1 MSEASRTASRE
12 ACDKADSEADYET
25 DYWADYAADYAALSE
40 EAGAVLGERDV
51 LKVSGPDAQS
61 YLDGQLSQDIVAL
74 GAGGPATSNTAPAWS
89 FILQPTGKVDAYC
102 RVFHCDENEF
112 YLEVPAGHG
121 EAALARLQRFKLRV
135 DCELELLR
143 WQMWVIRGQKSTSQ
157 EGIAADASAILS
169 QATSQPVLVAPT
181 NWQGTEGFDLLG
193 DDLPAPPIRECSPA
207 ALEALRIEAGVPQMG
222 QDITEGAIPAEAGNR
237 ILDDAVSFT
246 KGCYVGQELVARVE
260 SRGGNVPRR
269 LLGVMLGKAEAS
281 PAHPNAGEPLFQ
293 EADNARQVGTLT
305 SVALSPRLGLI
316 ALALIHRSVDPKATL
331 ICGSR
336 TAEVVDLPFTN

>member
-12 ACDKADSEADYET
+12 ACDQADSEADYET
-25 DYWADYAADYAALSE
+25 DYWALRED
-40 EAGAVLGERDV
+40 AGAVLLERDV

-61 YLDGQLSQDIVAL
+61 YLDGQLSQDIAAL
-74 GAGGPATSNTAPAWS
+74 RPGEPAWS
-89 FILQPTGKVDAYC
+89 FILQPTGKVDSYC
-102 RVFHCDENEF
+102 RAFRSGENEF

-121 EAALARLQRFKLRV
+121 EAALSRLQRFKLRV

-143 WQMWVIRGQKSTSQ
+143 WKMWAIRGQKSTSQ
-157 EGIAADASAILS
+157 EGIAVDTAAILS
-169 QATSQPVLVAPT
+169 QTNSQSALVASV
-181 NWQGTEGFDLLG
+181 NWNSTEGFDLLCA
-193 DDLPAPPIRECSPA
+193 DLPAPPARECSPA

-237 ILDDAVSFT
+237 ILEDAVSFT

-269 LLGVMLGKAEAS
+269 LLGVMLGEAEGR
-281 PAHPNAGEPLFQ
+281 PAHPKAGEPLFQ
-293 EADNARQVGTLT
+293 ETDTARQVGTLT

-316 ALALIHRSVDPKATL
+316 ALALIHRSVDPQATL
-331 ICGSR
+331 VCGNR
-336 TAEVVDLPFTN
+336 NAKVVDLPFPRPERR

>member
-1 MSEASRTASRE
+1 M
-12 ACDKADSEADYET
+12 SEADYTADCTADYEA
-25 DYWADYAADYAALSE
+25 DYWALRE
-40 EAGAVLGERDV
+40 EAGAVLLERDV
-51 LKVSGPDAQS
+51 VKVSGPDAQS

-74 GAGGPATSNTAPAWS
+74 GAGGPATSNSVLAGPAWS

-102 RVFHCDENEF
+102 RVFRCGENEF
-112 YLEVPAGHG
+112 YLEVPAGLG
-121 EAALARLQRFKLRV
+121 EAALSRLQRFKLRV

-143 WQMWVIRGQKSTSQ
+143 WQMQAIRGPKSTSQ

-193 DDLPAPPIRECSPA
+193 VDLLAPPIRECSPA

-269 LLGVMLGKAEAS
+269 LLGVMLGEAEAS
-281 PAHPNAGEPLFQ
+281 PAHPKAGEPLFQ
-293 EADNARQVGTLT
+293 AADNARQVGTLT

-316 ALALIHRSVDPKATL
+316 ALALIHRSVDPSATL
-331 ICGSR
+331 VCGDNY
-336 TAEVVDLPFTN
+336 AKVVDLPFSRPERR